1 MNLKKI
7 TMKKLH
13 FLLLLTTLTTSIT
26 FAQDLLIKK
35 NGEELNVKVLEVTTS
50 EIKFKRNEI
59 PNGPVYSIV
68 KSEVLFIKYENGVK
82 DIFSDKQSEVA
93 KKPEKVTAEIKPIEK
108 KVAEDIK
115 VSFGIKG
122 GLNNSNL
129 TGDSSYETHKAYQAY
144 HFGLFL
150 EIRLNSGVSIQP
162 ELLYS
167 VQGSKISFEEF
178 REFDPNIINT
188 YSFTNTLKISYINV
202 PIMAKFD
209 VTKVF
214 NIAVGPQL
222 GFFVNAKNERGKL
235 NAKYY
240 NPFDLGLNMG
250 VGFTFNKVILDLR
263 YNIGLTENANGNGK
277 NRVFQL
283 SVGYKF

>member
-1 MNLKKI
+1 MKKI
-7 TMKKLH
+7 H

-26 FAQDLLIKK
+26 VAQDILTKK

-59 PNGPVYSIV
+59 PNGPTYSIA
-68 KSEVLFIKYENGVK
+68 KSEVLFVKYENGVK
-82 DIFSDKQSEVA
+82 DIFSEKQSEVA
-93 KKPEKVTAEIKPIEK
+93 EKPKTPIPEKKAVKEK
-108 KVAEDIK
+108 EVEDIK
-115 VSFGIKG
+115 VTFGIKG
-122 GLNNSNL
+122 GLNQSNL
-129 TGDSSYETHKAYQAY
+129 NASSDFFTYKSYQAY

-150 EIRLNSGVSIQP
+150 EIRLNSGFSIQP

-167 VQGSKISFEEF
+167 MQGSKINVELRDSID
-178 REFDPNIINT
+178 FDPLVYNNSSYT
-188 YSFTNTLKISYINV
+188 FTNKINYINA

-222 GFFVNAKNERGKL
+222 GYFINAKNENREIKSDF
-235 NAKYY
+235 NQ
-240 NPFDLGLNMG
+240 FDLGLNMG
-250 VGFTFNKVILDLR
+250 VGFTFNKVIIDLR
-263 YNIGLTENANGNGK
+263 YNIGLSEVGSYNPYDGK

-283 SVGYKF
+283 SLGYKFK